1 MWQPLWLEPPWSVI
15 VPLGLYIGLPI
26 AAALV
31 VFFVARHRHRNDPP
45 TRVDRDVFVLPSGL
59 EIPADL
65 ASFIGE
71 HTWGRA
77 ERVQYLPEKYTGAIR
92 CLACGQDLLPK
103 QWFWD
108 TPLLGT
114 GKSFQIC
121 CSCQPGDLEAITSGQ

>member
-1 MWQPLWLEPPWSVI
+1 MWQPHWLEPPWSVI
-15 VPLGLYIGLPI
+15 VPLEFFIGLPI

-31 VFFVARHRHRNDPP
+31 VYFVARRRYRHDPVP
-45 TRVDRDVFVLPSGL
+45 GDRETFVLPSGL
-59 EIPADL
+59 EIPAEL

-77 ERVQYLPEKYTGAIR
+77 ERVQYLPEKYTDVIR
-92 CLACGQDLLPK
+92 CLACGRDLLPK

-108 TPLLGT
+108 TPLLGS

-121 CSCQPGDLEAITSGQ
+121 CSCQPGDLEAITGGQ